1 MNEKT
6 LVECNTANDCPLP
19 ELSNCNIMLSR
30 TPSGKSGYC
39 VPSLCQSDG
48 NCLKIGNECQSG
60 SLSGSC
66 NSRNT
71 CEYDPV
77 LSIAICGKGNDF

>member
-1 MNEKT
+1 M
-6 LVECNTANDCPLP
+6 ECNSANDCPLP
-19 ELSNCNIMLSR
+19 ELSNCNFMLSP

-48 NCLKIGNECQSG
+48 NCFKIGNECQSG

-77 LSIAICGKGNDF
+77 LSIANCGKRKIFLRNGT